1 MCCDKLDSYY
11 GCHMSLILS
20 LFLGAKGQLLLR
32 SVLRKEAGMV
42 LNETINLNPIVKGRC
57 LMMPASVL

>member
-1 MCCDKLDSYY
+1 MR
-11 GCHMSLILS
+11 IRLS

-32 SVLRKEAGMV
+32 SVLRQEAGMV

-57 LMMPASVL
+57 LMMLASVF